1 MGRTPV
7 TDNTL
12 LTDTTIV
19 TCVFLGI
26 FFIRLFVAFFQNINW
41 DEFHFLSLI
50 YQHQSG
56 TLANPTQTLHVYLF
70 SWLTALPGN
79 EVQQILFAR
88 LCVLLLST
96 VTLFILYNLAK
107 EITSKTAAIFLII
120 CLSSF
125 SFFLGHGASFR
136 ADPLLAF
143 CLVLSLYITYTS
155 QPSTLN
161 LFALSLLQAIGLLI
175 SIKYALLSPL
185 ILGVALSRSIT
196 GEKGFT
202 GFWLYLKFLIITACI
217 TFSLFLLHK
226 STLSIVEGSTAPIVK
241 SYGHTI
247 KTQDLFPRYWT
258 IRKAFLIF
266 NKSQFYLLI
275 AGLLIS
281 LVYIFIEREHRVK
294 HLLIIFLTLYPMTI
308 LVYYRNAF
316 PYFLCLLTLTSL
328 SIAYVYKIIDDYI
341 TSPLKLLVPILIGIG
356 LAPHIYINGIAKPIH
371 TNWHYQ
377 DQVLAIIHQMFP
389 SPTPYIDGSSM
400 VSSFPKTGFFMSSW
414 GLEAYRSRN
423 RPIFDSMISSTQPKF
438 LIANTSSSVLTQVFK
453 SEDGLL
459 PEDIVS
465 LRDNFVHHWGPIYVA
480 GKQDK
485 VAPNSEKLL
494 EVKIPGIYTL
504 EAIGPLYV
512 NDKLIEPGGQ
522 VHLSQG
528 LNLVKGLSEKIFF
541 TFRYG
546 ENIYRPEL
554 APLSESVY
562 TGF

>member
-1 MGRTPV
+1 
-7 TDNTL
+7 
-12 LTDTTIV
+12 
-19 TCVFLGI
+19 
-26 FFIRLFVAFFQNINW
+26 
-41 DEFHFLSLI
+41 
-50 YQHQSG
+50 
-56 TLANPTQTLHVYLF
+56 
-70 SWLTALPGN
+70 
-79 EVQQILFAR
+79 
-88 LCVLLLST
+88 
-96 VTLFILYNLAK
+96 
-107 EITSKTAAIFLII
+107 
-120 CLSSF
+120 
-125 SFFLGHGASFR
+125 
-136 ADPLLAF
+136 
-143 CLVLSLYITYTS
+143 
-155 QPSTLN
+155 
-161 LFALSLLQAIGLLI
+161 
-175 SIKYALLSPL
+175 
-185 ILGVALSRSIT
+185 
-196 GEKGFT
+196 
-202 GFWLYLKFLIITACI
+202 
-217 TFSLFLLHK
+217 
-226 STLSIVEGSTAPIVK
+226 
-241 SYGHTI
+241 
-247 KTQDLFPRYWT
+247 
-258 IRKAFLIF
+258 
-266 NKSQFYLLI
+266 
-275 AGLLIS
+275 
-281 LVYIFIEREHRVK
+281 
-294 HLLIIFLTLYPMTI
+294 
-308 LVYYRNAF
+308 
-316 PYFLCLLTLTSL
+316 
-328 SIAYVYKIIDDYI
+328 
-341 TSPLKLLVPILIGIG
+341 
-356 LAPHIYINGIAKPIH
+356 
-371 TNWHYQ
+371 
-377 DQVLAIIHQMFP
+377 
-389 SPTPYIDGSSM
+389 M